1 MTDTKTKIETSRAD
15 LYDSADLVRHEYEV
29 DGSEEKKI
37 LATLAERTDVEAER
51 IRRYLAYSDLA
62 RNLESPISEI
72 IKKLLTLPTF
82 KKFDDIHIPEIVP
95 AAESFDLFGFPAD
108 HPTRSHSDTYYADD
122 KNILKTHTTVMW
134 YYYLNL
140 PDVKKRITEDKDL
153 GAVCYG
159 KVYRKDE
166 IDRNHMNIF
175 HQIDGLYLC
184 PKEKHVIT
192 QQDLKDVLTEVAL
205 SVFGEK
211 TKYRFN
217 DDEFPFTYNS
227 LEMEVDKGSVDGGS
241 GKEEWVEVLGAGIVQ
256 PTVLEKLGVD
266 SQNYNGWAFG
276 FGLERL
282 AIISMELPDIRLLWS
297 QDARVKKQLHM
308 GQKFVEVSKYPP
320 IVRDISFIVKNDFV
334 PNNYFDLVRDIAGD
348 MAEEVELVDKYEN
361 ATKFGEGFVSYAYR
375 ITYRALD
382 RTLVSAEIDELHK
395 KLEDATA
402 KTFDAK
408 IR

>member
-1 MTDTKTKIETSRAD
+1 MDTKTK
-15 LYDSADLVRHEYEV
+15 LYDSADLARHEYEV
-29 DGSEEKKI
+29 DGGEEKKI
-37 LATLAERTDVEAER
+37 LATLSARTDVEAER

-62 RNLESPISEI
+62 RNPESPLSEI

-82 KKFDDIHIPEIVP
+82 RKFDDIHIPEIVP
-95 AAESFDLFGFPAD
+95 ATESFDLFDFPAD
-108 HPTRSHSDTYYADD
+108 HPARSRSDTYYVDE

-140 PDVKKRITEDKDL
+140 PDVKKRIAENKNL
-153 GAVCYG
+153 GVVSYG

-166 IDRNHMNIF
+166 IDRHHMNIF

-192 QQDLKDVLTEVAL
+192 QQDLKDVLIEVAQGI
-205 SVFGEK
+205 FGEK
-211 TKYRFN
+211 IKYRFN
-217 DDEFPFTYNS
+217 PDTFPYTWDS
-227 LEMEVDKGSVDGGS
+227 LEMEVNKNSVDGGS

-266 SQNYNGWAFG
+266 SSKYNGWAFG

-297 QDARVKKQLHM
+297 SDLRVKKQLKM

-320 IVRDISFIVKNDFV
+320 VVRDISFVVKNDFV

-348 MAEEVELVDKYEN
+348 LAEEVELLDKYEN
-361 ATKFGEGFVSYAYR
+361 ATKFGEGNVSYAYR
-375 ITYRALD
+375 ITYRSLD
-382 RTLVSAEIDELHK
+382 RTLKADEISALHK
-395 KLEDATA
+395 KLEETTA
-402 KTFDAK
+402 KIFGAK